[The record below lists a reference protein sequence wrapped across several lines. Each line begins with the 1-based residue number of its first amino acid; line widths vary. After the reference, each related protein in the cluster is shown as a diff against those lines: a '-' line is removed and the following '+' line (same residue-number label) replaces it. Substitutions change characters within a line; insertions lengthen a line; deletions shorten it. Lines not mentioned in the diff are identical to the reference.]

1 MELSREQRKLNM
13 IDNNQDFDCGKFTI
27 LELLKVP
34 DEKK

>member
-13 IDNNQDFDCGKFTI
+13 IDYILEFDCGKFTI

-34 DEKK
+34 DVKK